1 MSFNSPEDVQ
11 SALDNGTFFN
21 TLMADTRIVTAPGE
35 PGKTLLSFEFP
46 LWFNKY
52 ITKESQQLIIAK
64 IIKETPDI
72 AATMT
77 AAR

>member
-11 SALDNGTFFN
+11 SALDNGTFFK

-46 LWFNKY
+46 PWFNKY

-77 AAR
+77 ADR